1 MKSPSNNW
9 NPCNNFLNSG
19 KALFFCQIEKKEFEI
34 QWEFTI
40 FNSKSP
46 FSLVKCEIQ
55 GFSINAQGFG
65 DDISVNVAF
74 KKALAEAWE
83 RLWMFRLSILKSN
96 NYPNIKNSNGFASG
110 RTVEEAINSSKNEL
124 IERKLFM
131 ASWEDFGSW
140 TPHKLKHLYSKL
152 LSTFF
157 KKNGF
162 ELHFYKINNNLGEF
176 IVGCSR
182 KKGLYFDSI
191 FFDEKD
197 YKESERKLLGSL
209 MRSFWKE
216 EIFSQDSSVDID
228 TLKNSS
234 DMSDHIRFYLNPNNH
249 SVLND
254 IRHGAR
260 SGNKV
265 MISDIEKIN
274 TIVITKTSAFPA
286 VAYSFNP
293 CWQNIS
299 WGKDYFENRS
309 VQWPHPLD

>member
-9 NPCNNFLNSG
+9 NPCNKFLNSG
-19 KALFFCQIEKKEFEI
+19 KAFFFRQIENKEYEI
-34 QWEFTI
+34 NWKFTI
-40 FNSKSP
+40 YNSKSP

-55 GFSINAQGFG
+55 GFSVRAQGFG
-65 DDISVNVAF
+65 DDIRVDVAF
-74 KKALAEAWE
+74 KKGLAEAWE
-83 RLWMFRLSILKSN
+83 RLWMFRLSTLKLN
-96 NYPNIKNSNGFASG
+96 YYPNIKNSNGFASG
-110 RTVEEAINSSKNEL
+110 RTVKEAINSSKNEL

-140 TPHKLKHLYSKL
+140 TPYKLKHLFSKL

-182 KKGLYFDSI
+182 KRGLYFDSI
-191 FFDEKD
+191 FFDEKY

-216 EIFSQDSSVDID
+216 EIFSLDSCVDIE
-228 TLKNSS
+228 TLKSSS

-249 SVLND
+249 SVLRD
-254 IRHGAR
+254 ISLSAID
-260 SGNKV
+260 GNK
-265 MISDIEKIN
+265 IIIRDIEKIN
-274 TIVITKTSAFPA
+274 TIVVTETSAFPA

-293 CWQNIS
+293 RWQNIS

-309 VQWPHPLD
+309 VKWPHPLD